1 MSLKKEGQGRVVI
14 AAYDFGT
21 TGCKASFYKQD
32 GELVAT
38 AHHPYPT
45 NFPQVG
51 WVEQDP
57 ADWKTAFL
65 RTTTELLDRSKIQ
78 PSEIACIAFS
88 GHMMG
93 CVPVDKNGTPL
104 SNRAMLWADNR
115 SRLQAD
121 RILEVIGWERFYS
134 DTGGGLDVVLYPAA
148 KIGWIKE
155 NEPDLYR
162 QTAKFI
168 GTKDVICAWLTG
180 NIATDFSDASNTG
193 LLHLKNH
200 TWQQDFLKTLGIDQ
214 DKMPQLL
221 PSTAIVG
228 KLSHQAARTVGLI
241 EGTPVVLGGGD
252 VACGTAGA
260 GAITENVPYMCIGS
274 AAWVSVATKEPVIH
288 MLARPMTVAHVVPG
302 LYTSQIIMFSAGV
315 AYKWARDEIFLES
328 SLPGQEDS
336 ESDSF
341 EQVNQLAATSPI
353 GSRGVIFLP
362 YMRPGGA
369 PHFDLSA
376 RGAFVGLNLT
386 VKKADLIR
394 AALEGIALNVRIMLQ
409 HLEEK
414 RVFDNIRIIGGG
426 AKSDLWRQIFANVL
440 KKDVLTLSA
449 QQEANTL
456 GAAVVGGVAIGAF
469 EDFSAVYRFTR
480 ITEVTSVD
488 PDAASIYDELFQVF
502 RECYEGLRGTNKS
515 LSQTRASRMAD
526 G

>member
-1 MSLKKEGQGRVVI
+1 MII

-21 TGCKASFYKQD
+21 TGCKASFYEED
-32 GELVAT
+32 EGLVAT
-38 AHHPYPT
+38 AYHPYPT
-45 NFPQVG
+45 NFPQEG

-57 ADWKTAFL
+57 ADWKTAFVG
-65 RTTTELLDRSKIQ
+65 TTTELLDRSKIQ
-78 PSEIACIAFS
+78 PSKIACIAFS

-104 SNRAMLWADNR
+104 SHRAMLWADNR

-121 RILEVIGWERFYS
+121 RILEAIGWKRFYS

-148 KIGWIKE
+148 KIAWIKE
-155 NEPDLYR
+155 NEPELYR

-180 NIATDFSDASNTG
+180 NIATDPSDASNTG
-193 LLHLKNH
+193 LLHLKSH
-200 TWQQDFLKTLGIDQ
+200 AWHQDFFEILGIDL

-260 GAITENVPYMCIGS
+260 GAVTENVPYMCVGS
-274 AAWVSVATKEPVIH
+274 AAWASVATKQPIIH
-288 MLARPMTVAHVVPG
+288 MSARPMTVAHVVPD

-315 AYKWARDEIFLES
+315 AYKWARDEIFLGVS
-328 SLPGQEDS
+328 PPGQKDS
-336 ESDSF
+336 ESESF
-341 EQVNQLAATSPI
+341 DQVNQLASTSPI
-353 GSRGVIFLP
+353 GARGVIFLP

-369 PHFDLSA
+369 PHYDLSA

-386 VKKADLIR
+386 VRKADLIR
-394 AALEGIALNVRIMLQ
+394 AALEGIAFNLRIMLQ
-409 HLEEK
+409 HLEEN

-426 AKSDLWRQIFANVL
+426 AKSDLWRQIFASVL
-440 KKDVLTLSA
+440 KKDILTLSA
-449 QQEANTL
+449 RQEANTL
-456 GAAVVGGVAIGAF
+456 GAAVVGGVGIGAF
-469 EDFSAVYRFTR
+469 EDFSAVDRFTKV
-480 ITEVTSVD
+480 TEVTSFD

-502 RECYEGLRGTNKS
+502 RACYEGLRHTNES
-515 LSQTRASRMAD
+515 LSHTRAARSSD
-526 G
+526 GTPRGDTN